1 MLPATCYLLPAP
13 PSLIKEKMETID
25 IYGNA
30 VNDVPGFNSIKT
42 LEKRKRYILSKLEE
56 KIDDSSYYKYLIEEI
71 RALEKTMNFI
81 KWIQN
86 NMSNDT
92 VKEIV
97 EQYKKEN
104 IEETADDEMVDE
116 DGAEV
121 IGIFHE
127 KFNKNYKL
135 EIILSIN
142 NGIKFVTMREIR
154 QKKDK
159 VVQEKTEKYR
169 ITLHKLERVLR
180 RANEIENAPDT
191 KQENNMIEEGLLQ
204 GAY

>member
-1 MLPATCYLLPAP
+1 
-13 PSLIKEKMETID
+13 MENID
-25 IYGNA
+25 IYGKT
-30 VNDVPGFNSIKT
+30 VNDVPGFNTIKT

-71 RALEKTMNFI
+71 RALEKAMNFI

-86 NMSNDT
+86 NMSNDM
-92 VKEIV
+92 VKEII

-104 IEETADDEMVDE
+104 IEETADDEMADE
-116 DGAEV
+116 DGAEI
-121 IGIFHE
+121 IGVFHE

-142 NGIKFVTMREIR
+142 NGVKFVTMREIR
-154 QKKDK
+154 QKEGKI
-159 VVQEKTEKYR
+159 VQEETDKYR

-180 RANEIENAPDT
+180 RANEIENTPDT
-191 KQENNMIEEGLLQ
+191 KQEIPHAEASNLRFANPQ
-204 GAY
+204 GKERRVVVRARGMV